1 MSEVSDRQALHGSRT
16 QQIRLISGLILFVF
30 ALTHFLNHAIG
41 NVSLQAMLYVQDL
54 RYAVWHSWLG
64 TALLYGALIVHSAMA
79 LWKTAR
85 RRTWK
90 MPAWEA
96 LQLGLG
102 LAIPFLLLIHVT
114 RTRINEWAFSASV
127 DYTSVISIMWP
138 GAFLQQTILMLLVWI
153 HSCIGLHFWLRLK
166 PWYQHMRMCLVV
178 VAIALPIAATTGWTQ
193 VGRILTVTDQT
204 KPGYSA
210 EQSAI
215 LSAYENWLMLGFA
228 GLLSMTVLAFALRTA
243 VSQSRRRVQ
252 IHFPNGKSARVVPG
266 PTLLEISRTN
276 RVPIESVCGGRAR
289 CSTCRV
295 LVMEG
300 IDDTDPP
307 TAAEAR
313 VLERI
318 GAGKGVRLACQ
329 LRPRKNMRVHPL
341 LSAHPQ
347 PTEPG
352 TLDRY
357 RWGVEQPVAVMFI
370 DLRGFTR
377 LSENRLPYD
386 VVFILNR
393 YVKGVTR
400 VINQNGG
407 LVDKVMGDGVMALF
421 GINVDHATAL
431 RNALMA
437 IVELEQEMKLI
448 NEELKSQVATGLRF
462 GIGLHAGPAIIGRV
476 GLEGGNILESGLTAL
491 GDTVNVASRLE
502 TATKAHNAF
511 AIISTSILRQLGLSE
526 TVIGRTQQLAVRGRE
541 RPLSVTIL
549 DGTENLQSV
558 LLATEPRPTSIKSK
572 AG

>member
-1 MSEVSDRQALHGSRT
+1 MSEVSDKQALHGSRT

-96 LQLGLG
+96 LQLSLG

-114 RTRINEWAFSASV
+114 RTRINEWVFSASV
-127 DYTSVISIMWP
+127 DYISVISIMWP
-138 GAFLQQTILMLLVWI
+138 GAFLQQTLLMLLVWI

-166 PWYQHMRMCLVV
+166 PCYQHMRMGLLV

-210 EQSAI
+210 EQSAM
-215 LSAYENWLMLGFA
+215 LSAYETWLMLGFA
-228 GLLSMTVLAFALRTA
+228 GLLSIAALAFALRTA
-243 VSQSRRRVQ
+243 VSRSGRRVQ
-252 IHFPNGKSARVVPG
+252 IHFPNGRSARVVPG

-276 RVPIESVCGGRAR
+276 RIPIESVCGGRAR

-307 TAAEAR
+307 TTAEAR

-329 LRPRKNMRVHPL
+329 LRPRNNMRVHPL

-347 PTEPG
+347 PTEPS

-511 AIISTSILRQLGLSE
+511 AIISTDILRQLGLSE
-526 TVIGRTQQLAVRGRE
+526 TVIGKTQKLAVRGRE

-558 LLATEPRPTSIKSK
+558 LLATEPKPTSIKSK